1 MAFRMSDKRLILI
14 FALLYVCLF
23 SNNFGEADDDEPDT
37 QVGGG
42 GFGGAGNGGGGASF
56 GGGSGIGGGA
66 SNGGGGAGFGGGSG
80 VGGAGGIGGGGGGA
94 GGNFGDPSQIISKA
108 LLCFNDKYIYQS
120 CEESYRLSE
129 NGNLD
134 VPPEKTDAFCEGP
147 CMSETNL
154 VLGCI
159 DNIFSNFIFYNRA
172 TIEDVKETI
181 IAGCGYGPERGNF
194 NVAEHIQENKA
205 VKATSH
211 VLMGF
216 ALIIMGRAILL

>member
-1 MAFRMSDKRLILI
+1 MAFRMSVKLLILI

-23 SNNFGEADDDEPDT
+23 SSNFGKADDDEPDT
-37 QVGGG
+37 QIGGG
-42 GFGGAGNGGGGASF
+42 GFGGAGNGGGG
-56 GGGSGIGGGA
+56 SGIGGGG
-66 SNGGGGAGFGGGSG
+66 SGVGGGGGTGGIGGGG
-80 VGGAGGIGGGGGGA
+80 GGAGGIGGGGGGA
-94 GGNFGDPSQIISKA
+94 GGRFGDPSQIISKA

-134 VPPEKTDAFCEGP
+134 VPSEKTDAFCEGP

-181 IAGCGYGPERGNF
+181 LAGCGYGPERGNF

-205 VKATSH
+205 GKATSH
-211 VLMGF
+211 VLMGL